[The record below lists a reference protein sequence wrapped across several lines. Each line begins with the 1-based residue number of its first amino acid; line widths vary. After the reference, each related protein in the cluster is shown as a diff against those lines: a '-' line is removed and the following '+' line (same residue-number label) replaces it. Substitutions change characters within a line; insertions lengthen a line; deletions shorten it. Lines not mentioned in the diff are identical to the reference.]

1 MCLHGQFVSMGLL
14 FFLVCN
20 KLKKCGVVCLH
31 VWFVAMSFKNGYIVH
46 QSGKVMF
53 AWLICTIKI
62 IISIYRA
69 SKRFWCVC
77 MVG

>member
-1 MCLHGQFVSMGLL
+1 M
-14 FFLVCN
+14 
-20 KLKKCGVVCLH
+20 H

-46 QSGKVMF
+46 QSGKGMF

-69 SKRFWCVC
+69 SKTISLIYCATKLEGRVC
-77 MVG
+77 MVGLYPFVDLIN